1 MKSLAFIGSAAL
13 LALGVIAATRTPP
26 APSNGRG
33 VAVVELFTSQG
44 CSSCPPADVVLS
56 ELGKEKFDG
65 VVVPLAFHVDYWNQ
79 IGWTDPFSSPRW
91 SDRQRAYAAAMK
103 STQVYTPQVVIN
115 GREQL
120 VGSYG
125 SRVRAEIAKQLKSDA
140 RGTVAI
146 RNVQRNGSNVTV
158 DFDASLRGAGA
169 ADVQV
174 VVFESGVTTSV
185 ASGENSGRKL
195 TNDFIVRA
203 MKTAPLG
210 SKSVTLPLDARW
222 RTQQLGVA
230 VFLQDPKSLAIYGAA
245 TTEKNFV
252 ARVDLADSRSMYQ

>member
-1 MKSLAFIGSAAL
+1 MKLAWIGSAAL
-13 LALGVIAATRTPP
+13 LALGVIAATRTQP
-26 APSNGRG
+26 AKTGNGRG

-65 VVVPLAFHVDYWNQ
+65 VVVPLAFHVDYWNH

-91 SDRQRAYAAAMK
+91 SERQRAYAAAMK

-146 RNVQRNGSNVTV
+146 RSVRSNGNDVTIE
-158 DFDASLRGAGA
+158 FDASMTGA
-169 ADVQV
+169 ADVHV
-174 VVFESGVTTSV
+174 ALYENGVTTSV
-185 ASGENSGRKL
+185 ASGENAGRKL
-195 TNDFIVRA
+195 TNDFVVRA
-203 MKTAPLG
+203 MKTAPAG
-210 SKSVTLPLDARW
+210 AKSITLPLDARW

-245 TTEKNFV
+245 ASNAP
-252 ARVDLADSRSMYQ
+252 ARP